1 MYKIDNGH
9 QLSFYDFNQSCGMQL
24 DPSNEWIKLAERIP
38 WDVCEEMYAEM
49 FPSKTTLPVRVA
61 LGSLIIKRRKHLSDR
76 DLVKEIQESP
86 YLQYFIGFT
95 KFQKEA
101 PFTAPAMVYFSGIG
115 TVYHY
120 INIK

>member
-24 DPSNEWIKLAERIP
+24 DTSNEWIKLAERIP

-49 FPSKTTLPVRVA
+49 FPSKTGHPALPVRVA
-61 LGSLIIKRRKHLSDR
+61 LGSLLIKQRKHLSDR

-95 KFQKEA
+95 KFQKG
-101 PFTAPAMVYFSGIG
+101 SR
-115 TVYHY
+115 
-120 INIK
+120 